1 MTSSDAATMVTKSA
15 RFICSW
21 LLEKISSYI
30 NTTDLTMFVKDILLG
45 LKVMNWKVSKGIKDT
60 SLLMGIK
67 VNSKGKKV
75 GGGEDKKKGEGR
87 KKEKGKKEGKKEK
100 VLLAFLMFTLISEKK
115 QRWRGVVT
123 TMTVWSIYQAIY
135 NVEGATTQP
144 TVL

>member
-1 MTSSDAATMVTKSA
+1 MVTKSA

-75 GGGEDKKKGEGR
+75 GGGEKIRKKGKEGR
-87 KKEKGKKEGKKEK
+87 KKRGKKKERKKK
-100 VLLAFLMFTLISEKK
+100 SFLHS
-115 QRWRGVVT
+115 
-123 TMTVWSIYQAIY
+123 
-135 NVEGATTQP
+135 
-144 TVL
+144 